1 MEVLYNIIHIYG
13 GNDNVSYRFAQSGE
27 CNYLISQELTAGCT
41 SKEEIFK
48 RLSDIQEEFAARKY
62 VIMGYDKDSD
72 KSYIMQAADTLSEA
86 AVLAKKVWETDK
98 LRTDINRE
106 LNGVPDIDWFEL
118 YKQESGNID
127 YSQRLA
133 VFCGQHSAH
142 TKGISF
148 SVRFDE
154 DVSTD
159 VRDEIEKTLKKL
171 SSEKQRKQHERE

>member
-1 MEVLYNIIHIYG
+1 MNELYNITNICGENNNPTYW
-13 GNDNVSYRFAQSGE
+13 SAQSGK
-27 CNYLISQELTAGCT
+27 CNYLISQELTTGCT
-41 SKEEIFK
+41 SNEAILK

-62 VIMGYDKDSD
+62 VIMGYDKDND
-72 KSYIMQAADTLSEA
+72 TSYLMQAADTLSEA
-86 AVLAKKVWETDK
+86 TVLAKKVWETDK

-106 LNGVPDIDWFEL
+106 LNDVPDIDWFEL

-127 YSQRLA
+127 YSQRFA

-154 DVSTD
+154 DVSND